1 MENLENCSRLDTI
14 NLSHNFIFTIENCGS
29 SILGE
34 LNTLN
39 LSHNKLHTAGDISVL
54 TDCLT
59 LSVLDLSH
67 NRIDDLLIVGVLAQM
82 PELRVL
88 VLTGNPVVT
97 MIPSYRKTM
106 INECVIDHIIE
117 ILLVFMYLTFC
128 LFQKQLTYLDS
139 RPVFEKDRACAEAW

>member
-29 SILGE
+29 NILGE

-39 LSHNKLHTAGDISVL
+39 LSHNRLHTADDISVL
-54 TDCLT
+54 SDCLT

-67 NRIDDLLIVGVLAQM
+67 NRIDDLLIVGVLAKM

-88 VLTGNPVVT
+88 VLTGNPVVS

-106 INECVIDHIIE
+106 INECVSTSVRLSKLPI
-117 ILLVFMYLTFC
+117 
-128 LFQKQLTYLDS
+128 
-139 RPVFEKDRACAEAW
+139 